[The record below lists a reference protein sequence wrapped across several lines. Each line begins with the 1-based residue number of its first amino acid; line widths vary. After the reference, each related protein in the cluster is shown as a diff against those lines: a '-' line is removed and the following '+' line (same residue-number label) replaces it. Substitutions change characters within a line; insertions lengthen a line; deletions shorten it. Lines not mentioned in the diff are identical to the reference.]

1 MIGLIFF
8 KALFLVQYRVFLIAF
23 GPKHVFMHYPIDG
36 DSCVYNLIIECTF
49 DFCRGI
55 YMVYGLYRH
64 TLFHG
69 CEGGLKGV
77 TFYYTEPKHKI
88 ESNFQCTK
96 WASEC
101 MQRWPPMNGL
111 CIPFGL

>member
-1 MIGLIFF
+1 
-8 KALFLVQYRVFLIAF
+8 
-23 GPKHVFMHYPIDG
+23 
-36 DSCVYNLIIECTF
+36 
-49 DFCRGI
+49 
-55 YMVYGLYRH
+55 MVYGVYRH

-77 TFYYTEPKHKI
+77 TFLSYRTKTQK
-88 ESNFQCTK
+88 ESNFQITK

-111 CIPFGL
+111 FIPFAL